1 MANTLEVA
9 RWGRF
14 LVVLVFALLLDTV
27 AVKSLLSCENPKAS
41 GIPLLPWLPLPDH
54 FPEWFFIIDY
64 YEILLLH
71 CMQILYHCA
80 TWEAHSGFV

>member
-1 MANTLEVA
+1 M
-9 RWGRF
+9 
-14 LVVLVFALLLDTV
+14 VVLVFALLLDTV

-64 YEILLLH
+64 YEILNTVSHGIQWVLVVYLLY
-71 CMQILYHCA
+71 I
-80 TWEAHSGFV
+80 